1 MITLCVF
8 FLYKQCTLFIY
19 YSHIKS
25 NTDLQIST
33 IKDSKLSRRIGL
45 HNSLR
50 LNQAQVKLLVDLFV
64 LSKHKITLVLTCIG
78 WSREIPAADDQVIT
92 VTLTPCDP
100 LEVQSLEQASS
111 TEGQGN

>member
-1 MITLCVF
+1 M
-8 FLYKQCTLFIY
+8 YKQCTVVVC

-25 NTDLQIST
+25 NIDLQIST

-45 HNSLR
+45 HNSQR
-50 LNQAQVKLLVDLFV
+50 LN
-64 LSKHKITLVLTCIG
+64 LVLTCIG

-92 VTLTPCDP
+92 LTLTPCDP
-100 LEVQSLEQASS
+100 LEAKSQEQASS